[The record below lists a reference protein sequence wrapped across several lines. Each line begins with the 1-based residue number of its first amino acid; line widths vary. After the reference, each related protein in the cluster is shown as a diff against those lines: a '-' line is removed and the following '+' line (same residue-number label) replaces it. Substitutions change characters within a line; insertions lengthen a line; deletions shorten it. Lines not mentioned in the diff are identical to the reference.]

1 MCGRRSCGSERRL
14 DAFRMRQFQ
23 GTVYLVGR
31 DVIEALAFVFLRQ
44 TFPVH
49 FGRLQQGE
57 RTHHVRA
64 CKGERVLDAAVHV
77 TLCRQVDDAV
87 HVILL
92 HHFLH
97 LFVVADVRFHEHI
110 VFLVLDILQVRQVS
124 CIRQLVQVDDAVFRI
139 LVHEEAN
146 HMAADESG
154 TAGNQYVAF
163 ECSQNHKEFNLFS
176 TSFLYFCFL
185 KWIFIAS

>member
-1 MCGRRSCGSERRL
+1 MRGRRSRGSERRF

-23 GTVYLVGR
+23 GTVHLVGR
-31 DVIEALAFVFLRQ
+31 DVVETLALVFLRQ

-49 FGRLQQGE
+49 FGRLQQGK

-92 HHFLH
+92 HHLLH
-97 LFVVADVRFHEHI
+97 LLVVADVRFHEHI
-110 VFLVLDILQVRQVS
+110 VFLVLNVLQVCQVS
-124 CIRQLVQVDDAVFRI
+124 RIRQLVQVDDAVFRI

-163 ECSQNHKEFNLFS
+163 ECSHDDNDL
-176 TSFLYFCFL
+176 
-185 KWIFIAS
+185 I

>member
-1 MCGRRSCGSERRL
+1 MCGRRSRGSEWRL

-23 GTVYLVGR
+23 GPVDLVGR
-31 DVIEALAFVFLRQ
+31 DVIEALALVFLRQ
-44 TFPVH
+44 TFPID
-49 FGRLQQGE
+49 FSSLQQRE
-57 RTHHVRA
+57 RTHHVCA
-64 CKGERVLDAAVHV
+64 CKGERVLDAAVHMAF
-77 TLCRQVDDAV
+77 CGQVDDAV

-110 VFLVLDILQVRQVS
+110 VFLVFNVLQVRQVS
-124 CIRQLVQVDDAVFRI
+124 RIRQLVQVDDTVFRI

-154 TAGNQYVAF
+154 TTGNQYVAF
-163 ECSQNHKEFNLFS
+163 ECSHNSNL
-176 TSFLYFCFL
+176 
-185 KWIFIAS
+185 I